1 MDKHKIISKLLIFRF
16 PIYIRKRISNDQFTF
31 PHNVNSFNEI
41 ELATIIKH
49 YKKENQIVFFNTNKR
64 DDLLIKLLS
73 ISVFN
78 LLLTNKIQLYHYV
91 DKWWFIF
98 PFLSIKKHGYTFN
111 IIGSSLVDEKISNK
125 IIQTIKQNY
134 VNRNKR
140 SYLTKVIS
148 DIFDC
153 YLIKGKE
160 YKSPSNEIISSYI
173 KKGISNDK
181 RFNVTPIKKSYFHE
195 LSFDILTEEKIKK
208 KLINEFKL
216 ADNQLTNYNK
226 RNIELREFWIQFHC
240 AIGSEI
246 AKRQPSS
253 NGSIT

>member
-1 MDKHKIISKLLIFRF
+1 
-16 PIYIRKRISNDQFTF
+16 
-31 PHNVNSFNEI
+31 
-41 ELATIIKH
+41 
-49 YKKENQIVFFNTNKR
+49 
-64 DDLLIKLLS
+64 
-73 ISVFN
+73 
-78 LLLTNKIQLYHYV
+78 LTNKIQLYHYI

-98 PFLSIKKHGYTFN
+98 PFLGIKKHGYTFN
-111 IIGSSLVDEKISNK
+111 ITDDSLVDEKISTE
-125 IIQTIKQNY
+125 IIQAIKQNY

-160 YKSPSNEIISSYI
+160 YKSPSNEIINSYI

-195 LSFDILTEEKIKK
+195 LSFNILTEEKIKK
-208 KLINEFKL
+208 KLVNELDIIDNKL
-216 ADNQLTNYNK
+216 IYYNK
-226 RNIELREFWIQFHC
+226 RNVELREFWIQFHC

-246 AKRQPSS
+246 GKRQPR
-253 NGSIT
+253 